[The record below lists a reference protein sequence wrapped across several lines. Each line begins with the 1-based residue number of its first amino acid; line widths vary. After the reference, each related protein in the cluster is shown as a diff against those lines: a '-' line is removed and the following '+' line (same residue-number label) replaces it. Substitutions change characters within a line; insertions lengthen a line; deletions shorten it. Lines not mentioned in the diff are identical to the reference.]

1 MEKVTQQSKD
11 AMLKLIAY
19 VIINIPVW
27 IIRFGGLYLRFK
39 TMARTAGKE
48 FYHELCVQGVAEPA
62 ASKLTEVYMNSSH
75 LSRMFR
81 KK

>member
-1 MEKVTQQSKD
+1 MVKVTQQSKD

-19 VIINIPVW
+19 VILKIPVW
-27 IIRFGGLYLRFK
+27 FFRFGGLYLRFK

-48 FYHELCVQGVAEPA
+48 FYQELCVQGVAEPA
-62 ASKLTEVYMNSSH
+62 ASQLTEVYMNSSH
-75 LSRMFR
+75 LFRIFR